1 MYAFQAISNGEALAM
16 IRFATALIFLPALLT
31 ASAQTLIPTTINVG
45 SRAST
50 FGVAQGVIISSV
62 ISPST
67 LTTGPTGTVQF
78 LANGAPVGSPV
89 TLTTGG
95 DGAGF
100 VTTTLPINVPGNYTI
115 TATYSGD
122 ATYKPA
128 TSYNSW
134 PANVVQNPDTVVIN
148 LTMPSLTFASGA
160 TTGNADIFELVPING
175 FHGALQYDCSI
186 TLNPGTPAP
195 AFMPTCEL
203 LSAFEPDGT
212 LANSV
217 AISTTAPTT
226 VTTTATSHSEIP
238 VAALLCAMF
247 FLPRLRRHRLG
258 PLFAV
263 MFCCI
268 ALISLSGCSAGIP
281 PAAPPVK
288 TTIES
293 SAGSYTILLQGV
305 AFDGPGTAGNIT
317 IFSATIP
324 LTVK

>member
-1 MYAFQAISNGEALAM
+1 MF
-16 IRFATALIFLPALLT
+16 RFASALIFLPALFT

-45 SRAST
+45 SQAST
-50 FGVAQGVIISSV
+50 FGVTQGVIISSL

-67 LTTGPTGTVQF
+67 VTTGPTGTVQF

-89 TLTTGG
+89 TVTAEE
-95 DGAGF
+95 GASF
-100 VTTTLPINVPGNYTI
+100 VTATLPINVPGNYTI

-122 ATYKPA
+122 ATHTPA

-134 PANVVQNPDTVVIN
+134 PATVVQNPDTVVIT
-148 LTMPSLTFASGA
+148 LAAPSLTFASGA
-160 TTGNADIFELVPING
+160 TTGNADLFELVPING

-195 AFMPTCEL
+195 AFMPTCAL
-203 LSAFEPDGT
+203 LNAFEPDGT

-217 AISTTAPTT
+217 SISTTAPTT
-226 VTTTATSHSEIP
+226 VTTTASTSHSEIP

-247 FLPRLRRHRLG
+247 FLPRLRRRHRLG
-258 PLFAV
+258 SLFAV

-293 SAGSYTILLQGV
+293 SAGSYTIMLQGV
-305 AFDGPGTAGNIT
+305 ATDGPGTAGNIT
-317 IFSATIP
+317 IFSASIP